1 MSDAAPGTDDIGI
14 HKTTP
19 FVYGAMSARAEGDSD
34 GSVFED
40 PWVRDVTKMGVIW
53 FVATVVGI
61 VILLYVLP
69 QFL

>member
-1 MSDAAPGTDDIGI
+1 
-14 HKTTP
+14 
-19 FVYGAMSARAEGDSD
+19 MSARAEGDSD